1 MCRTVCRNSPRVPYI
16 SRVAGLGKSLSAA
29 WHLEAKRNTLAKFDD
44 KSLVQDGVLP
54 LTEPVPRHTVWG
66 GGLLQAL
73 RRRGPQ
79 VQSSVDETERLR
91 PDLSSRQSY

>member
-1 MCRTVCRNSPRVPYI
+1 MSACMSQVSPRLLHRL
-16 SRVAGLGKSLSAA
+16 SRGRGHSLSAG

-44 KSLVQDGVLP
+44 NSLVQGGALP
-54 LTEPVPRHTVWG
+54 PTAPVPRHTVWG

-79 VQSSVDETERLR
+79 VQSSVEETERLR